1 MVGGSLM
8 NFNTL
13 RNVTKSQNAYA
24 EIYIAANATPIS
36 VPAGTTY
43 TKLTTA
49 GATANK
55 YLNCTPSVSNSNI
68 TITKAGKYLVNCTF
82 SSQLATTDVI
92 WDTAVFINN
101 VEATN
106 LHMKRRFSTSGYTF
120 NVCISGIANFAAGD
134 VMDIRS
140 KHNNASAVNIT
151 TEYANI
157 GVNYLG
163 AT

>member
-1 MVGGSLM
+1 M

-24 EIYIAANATPIS
+24 EIFIAANVTAIS
-36 VPAGTTY
+36 VPAGSTY
-43 TKLTTA
+43 TKMLTT
-49 GATANK
+49 GATVNK
-55 YLNCTPSVSNSNI
+55 YFNCTPNVSNDNL
-68 TITKAGKYLVNCTF
+68 TITKPGKYIVNCTF

-101 VEATN
+101 IEATN
-106 LHMKRRFSTSGYTF
+106 LHMRRRFSTSGYTF

-140 KHNNASAVNIT
+140 KHNNASAVSIT

-157 GVNYLG
+157 GIHYLG
-163 AT
+163 T